1 MAPRGRR
8 GGAAPA
14 SGDRR
19 ACSACGCCDAHA
31 LRDDCAHALRGGC
44 ERATRSDHVDR
55 DGHAGRDGRDGRDG
69 RRTRGG
75 RASLDGS
82 SSSSSSS
89 SSRDHARTD
98 SLHEHGGGGCT
109 FLAT

>member
-19 ACSACGCCDAHA
+19 ACSASGCCDAHA

-55 DGHAGRDGRDGRDG
+55 DGHAGRDGRDG